1 MPKAVVAT
9 VVCVL
14 FSAALSGQA
23 PATGTSPSPAIKLPV
38 AGPVEIFPL
47 DQLRPGMKA
56 TAFTAFEGN
65 VPEPFPVEI
74 IGPVKNLWGPGQDI
88 IMAKVFGRAA
98 ITGVAGGMSGSPVYI
113 DGKLLGA
120 ISLRFGPFLNE
131 AIAGITPIGLML
143 EINEKDG
150 TRPAMMQATATVKLP
165 LSPEMQAM
173 LDPSRAGSGGSY
185 MTPIETPMAF
195 SGFNEGVM
203 QQFSQ
208 TFRELGLN
216 PVVGGASSSLATTAA
231 NMAADMSKDP
241 AKLAAS
247 LAPGAPV
254 SMVLLDG
261 DVSIASGCTVTYND
275 LKHVLICGHP
285 FLDFGKVELPMATAD
300 VVTTLGSNFQP
311 TKVLNAEKEVG
322 AFVQDRH
329 SGMLGMLGQKA
340 HMIPMEATI
349 HSGNKSKTYHYQVFQ
364 NSKFT
369 SFVLVLAAY
378 NTIMG
383 INEFGE
389 DTTYRTH
396 ATFKVDGYP
405 DVNLDQLYAAPEN
418 APMPGPLALSF
429 WLGDRF
435 GRIFNNNFEAP
446 DVKGIKLDF
455 DLLPE
460 RRSATIEHVWLD
472 KTEAHPG
479 DEVTGRV
486 FLQPYRGEPITKDF
500 KLRIPVNAPKG
511 DLRIQFS
518 DADFV
523 NRYHNFLLMQN
534 RAQSLGQIVN
544 LLNDEKANGQLFIT
558 MIQTSPSALVQDKIL
573 PSIPSSVA
581 SVLDS
586 ARATNRLA
594 MTAESVVAQETISL
608 DHVLSGVQTVTVTIK

>member
-1 MPKAVVAT
+1 MLSKTVVAT
-9 VVCVL
+9 IVGV
-14 FSAALSGQA
+14 FAAILCGQA
-23 PATGTSPSPAIKLPV
+23 PAPGTSSDPAIKLPV

-47 DQLRPGMKA
+47 DQLRPGMIG

-65 VPEPFPVEI
+65 VVEPFPVEI
-74 IGPVKNLWGPGQDI
+74 IGRVKNLWGPGQDI
-88 IMAKVFGRAA
+88 IMAKAGGRAA
-98 ITGVAGGMSGSPVYI
+98 KTGVAGGMSGSPVYI

-120 ISLRFGPFLNE
+120 ISLRFGPLLYD

-150 TRPAMMQATATVKLP
+150 TRPGVMQATATSKLP
-165 LSPEMQAM
+165 LSPEMRAM
-173 LDPSRAGSGGSY
+173 LDPTRVGSGDAY
-185 MTPIETPMAF
+185 FTPIETPLAF
-195 SGFNEGVM
+195 AGFNEGVM
-203 QQFSQ
+203 QQFAQ
-208 TFRELGLN
+208 TFRELGLS
-216 PVVGGASSSLATTAA
+216 PAAGGASSKLGATT
-231 NMAADMSKDP
+231 MEKDP

-247 LAPGAPV
+247 LPPGAPV

-261 DVSIASGCTVTYND
+261 DISIASGCTVTYND

-285 FLDFGKVELPMATAD
+285 FLDFGKVEMPMATAD
-300 VVTTLGSNFQP
+300 VVTTLAGNFQP
-311 TKVLNAEKEVG
+311 TKVLNAEREVG
-322 AFVQDRH
+322 SFVQDRH

-340 HMIPMEATI
+340 RMIPVEATV
-349 HSGNKSKTYHYQVFQ
+349 HSGSKSKTYHYQIFQ

-383 INEFGE
+383 VNEFGE

-396 ATFKVDGYP
+396 ASFSMQGYP
-405 DVNLDQLYAAPEN
+405 DVNLDQLYATPEN
-418 APMPGPLALSF
+418 SPVPGPLALSF

-446 DVKGIKLDF
+446 DVTGIKLDF

-479 DEVTGRV
+479 DELSGRV
-486 FLQPYRGEPITKDF
+486 FLQPYRGDPITKDF
-500 KLRIPVNAPKG
+500 KLRIPLTAPKG

-518 DADFV
+518 DADYV
-523 NRYHNFLLMQN
+523 NRYHNFLLLQN
-534 RAQSLGQIVN
+534 RAQNLGQIVN
-544 LLNDEKANGQLFIT
+544 LLNQEQANGQLFIT
-558 MIQTSPSALVQDKIL
+558 MMQTSPTALVEDKIL

-581 SVLDS
+581 SVMDN
-586 ARATNRLA
+586 ARATNRPA
-594 MTAESVVAQETISL
+594 FTGESVVDQQTISL
-608 DHVLSGVQTVTVTIK
+608 DHVLSGVQIVTVTIK